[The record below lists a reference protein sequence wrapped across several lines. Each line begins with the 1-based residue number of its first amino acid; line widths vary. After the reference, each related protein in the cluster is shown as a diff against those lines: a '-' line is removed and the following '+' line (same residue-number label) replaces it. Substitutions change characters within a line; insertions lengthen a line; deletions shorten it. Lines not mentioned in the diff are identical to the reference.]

1 MLGRACPVPGDGN
14 CQFSAIAQRHGTVDA
29 VRLRRMVVDEME
41 ARPADYRPYM
51 VVEPGP
57 NDRELTVAEE
67 LARWQAYLE
76 AMRRNA
82 TYGDELTLRAASRVL
97 RCDIW
102 VLNATSRE
110 TLRGCR
116 QPAPTA
122 TIILTYRPEH
132 YDAMLLPLP
141 SQRLLEA
148 TTGDSVPLARLALVN
163 AGPVAGTAAPTHRPP
178 TGVPVAAQTRQQD
191 TRPRAP
197 GSRRPCDKPADL
209 RSNLTVATFNV
220 TSYRRHYLDVHG
232 LDADLVALQE
242 VRLDEASAKASAALV
257 RQELG
262 ARLYV
267 GKPQPLKRMGNGGL
281 QAPPGGVAFHVRD
294 RSTKVWQP
302 PMGHAAEQRLW
313 ETGRWQ
319 HLAVP
324 YGDGKRMLHLMTVYA
339 HARGRAR
346 REELLE
352 AVFEVAAGL
361 GDVPVLVMGDWNT
374 AVEDS
379 PALRKA
385 VSVGHWT
392 DAALLDAQRRGRQP
406 ESTCSQADGG
416 TRIDMV
422 FANAAAVGA
431 VRQVTVTRVPGVPT
445 HSAVVVDL
453 NLQRLQATT
462 GTVVRP
468 APIPAGSSMLSVEE
482 RGVLCA
488 KMMEPTRAR
497 HMEAAAREDVE
508 AMWRL
513 SAQPAEA
520 YLLEAAPELP
530 GPSGKFV
537 GRALTTKPR
546 LRRVAAPA
554 DPLNGGAANAH
565 QQATSKLIRQIEAIE
580 RDSADVTGLK
590 AQLVRKQRWD
600 KARAGGKRLMAD
612 DAWEEVW
619 GRPSP
624 PVGETMM
631 KMLADLRGSQKKLA
645 HDVKETRI
653 SESRRFRD
661 LGREGDGRAPER
673 AIRLGRSLGTSGTAG
688 RRHQRPSGR
697 CLKRTFGLTSRGRTR
712 WS

>member
-197 GSRRPCDKPADL
+197 GSRRPCDKLADL

-267 GKPQPLKRMGNGGL
+267 GKPLPLKRMGNGGL

-294 RSTKVWQP
+294 RSTK
-302 PMGHAAEQRLW
+302 
-313 ETGRWQ
+313 
-319 HLAVP
+319 
-324 YGDGKRMLHLMTVYA
+324 
-339 HARGRAR
+339 
-346 REELLE
+346 
-352 AVFEVAAGL
+352 
-361 GDVPVLVMGDWNT
+361 
-374 AVEDS
+374 
-379 PALRKA
+379 
-385 VSVGHWT
+385 
-392 DAALLDAQRRGRQP
+392 
-406 ESTCSQADGG
+406 
-416 TRIDMV
+416 
-422 FANAAAVGA
+422 
-431 VRQVTVTRVPGVPT
+431 
-445 HSAVVVDL
+445 
-453 NLQRLQATT
+453 
-462 GTVVRP
+462 
-468 APIPAGSSMLSVEE
+468 
-482 RGVLCA
+482 
-488 KMMEPTRAR
+488 
-497 HMEAAAREDVE
+497 
-508 AMWRL
+508 
-513 SAQPAEA
+513 
-520 YLLEAAPELP
+520 
-530 GPSGKFV
+530 
-537 GRALTTKPR
+537 
-546 LRRVAAPA
+546 
-554 DPLNGGAANAH
+554 
-565 QQATSKLIRQIEAIE
+565 
-580 RDSADVTGLK
+580 
-590 AQLVRKQRWD
+590 
-600 KARAGGKRLMAD
+600 
-612 DAWEEVW
+612 
-619 GRPSP
+619 
-624 PVGETMM
+624 
-631 KMLADLRGSQKKLA
+631 
-645 HDVKETRI
+645 
-653 SESRRFRD
+653 
-661 LGREGDGRAPER
+661 
-673 AIRLGRSLGTSGTAG
+673 
-688 RRHQRPSGR
+688 
-697 CLKRTFGLTSRGRTR
+697 
-712 WS
+712 